1 MPPLFGRDV
10 RVTIRLAVIGLGKM
24 GVSHLSIANALDDFE
39 VVAVCDNSK
48 LVTDVLGKTTGLK
61 GFNDY
66 DEVLR
71 LRDLDAVLIATPSIA
86 HEPMIRK
93 ALDRGLHIF
102 AEKPLTLNADASRE
116 LAELA
121 SIKGVVAQ
129 VGYHNRY
136 VGTFAEAARLL
147 REGALGKIGHALAE
161 SYGPV
166 VLRRT
171 KPTWRGKAGQGGGC
185 LHDYAAHPI
194 NLLNWMFGAPDNCL
208 GASLTRH
215 FSAEVEDQVSSL
227 LQFPDG
233 VIGQVSVD
241 WSDPSVRKMTTKL
254 SIWGEA
260 GKLYV
265 DRTDLQL
272 FLTGKHKLPTG
283 YGEGWTVR
291 HITDLTPPVSFYL
304 RGEEYSAQLE
314 AFGRAI
320 LGKEPQRNDFASAAA
335 TDLTIE
341 MIGKRAAAAPEQ
353 GGHSASAPPKS
364 LLARVFSR

>member
-1 MPPLFGRDV
+1 M
-10 RVTIRLAVIGLGKM
+10 GL
-24 GVSHLSIANALDDFE
+24 SHLSIANALDDFE
-39 VVAVCDNSK
+39 VVAVCDNSR
-48 LVTDVLGKTTGLK
+48 LVTDVLGKVTGLK

-66 DEVLR
+66 DEVLK
-71 LRDLDAVLIATPSIA
+71 LQDLDAVLIATPSIA

-93 ALDRGLHIF
+93 ALDRGLHVF
-102 AEKPLTLNADASRE
+102 AEKPLTLDAAASAE
-116 LAELA
+116 LAEVAAARGL
-121 SIKGVVAQ
+121 VAQ

-147 REGALGKIGHALAE
+147 AGGVLGKVTHALAE

-194 NLLNWMFGAPDNCL
+194 NLLNWNFGAPQACI
-208 GASLTRH
+208 GASLPRH
-215 FSAEVEDQVSSL
+215 MSAEVEDQTHAM
-227 LQFPDG
+227 LQFADG
-233 VIGQVSVD
+233 VVGQVSVD

-254 SIWGEA
+254 SVWGEF

-265 DRTDLQL
+265 DRTELQL
-272 FLTGKHKLPTG
+272 FLTDKAKVPEG
-283 YGEGWTVR
+283 YRDGWTVR

-320 LGKEPQRNDFASAAA
+320 LKGEPQRNGFASGAE

-341 MIGKRAAAAPEQ
+341 MIRCAAEA
-353 GGHSASAPPKS
+353 GGTVGEVQSGEPRRGG
-364 LLARVFSR
+364 LVARMLGR

>member
-1 MPPLFGRDV
+1 M
-10 RVTIRLAVIGLGKM
+10 TIRLAVVGLGKM

-39 VVAVCDNSK
+39 VAAVCDNSK
-48 LVTDVLGKTTGLK
+48 FVTDLLGKVTGLK
-61 GFNDY
+61 VSNDY
-66 DEVLR
+66 DEVLKVK
-71 LRDLDAVLIATPSIA
+71 DLHAVIIATPTIA
-86 HEPMIRK
+86 HEPMIRR
-93 ALDRGLHIF
+93 ALDRGLHVF
-102 AEKPLTLNADASRE
+102 AEKPLTLDASASRE
-116 LAELA
+116 LAERAATQGL
-121 SIKGVVAQ
+121 VAQ

-147 REGALGKIGHALAE
+147 QNGALGKISHVLAE

-194 NLLNWMFGAPDNCL
+194 NLMNWILGAPELCL
-208 GASLTRH
+208 GASLARH
-215 FSAEVEDQVSSL
+215 FSAEVEDQAHAL
-227 LQFPDG
+227 LQFPGG
-233 VIGQVSVD
+233 VIGQVSVN

-254 SIWGEA
+254 SVWGEA
-260 GKLYV
+260 GKLSV
-265 DRTDLQL
+265 DRTELQL
-272 FLTGKHKLPTG
+272 FLTGKHPLPRH

-320 LGKEPQRNDFASAAA
+320 RKVEPQRNDFASAAE

-341 MIGKRAAAAPEQ
+341 MIEQQAAAAPAAAAEAAR
-353 GGHSASAPPKS
+353 SAHKS
-364 LLARVFSR
+364 LFTRVFGR

>member
-1 MPPLFGRDV
+1 MSGPEERC
-10 RVTIRLAVIGLGKM
+10 VTIKLAVIGLGKM
-24 GVSHLSIANALDDFE
+24 GLSHLSIANALDDFD
-39 VVAVCDNSK
+39 VVAVCDNSR
-48 LVTDVLGKTTGLK
+48 LVTDVLGKVTGLK

-66 DEVLR
+66 DEVLK
-71 LRDLDAVLIATPSIA
+71 LKGLDAVLIATPSIA

-93 ALDRGLHIF
+93 ALDRGLHVF
-102 AEKPLTLNADASRE
+102 AEKPLTLDAAASQE
-116 LAELA
+116 LADIA
-121 SIKGVVAQ
+121 QQKGLIAQ

-147 REGALGKIGHALAE
+147 AGGVLGKVSHALAE

-194 NLLNWMFGAPDNCL
+194 NLLNWNFGAPEGCI
-208 GASLTRH
+208 GASLPRH
-215 FSAEVEDQVSSL
+215 FSAEVNDQTHAM
-227 LQFPDG
+227 LQFPG
-233 VIGQVSVD
+233 GIIGQVDVD

-254 SIWGEA
+254 SVWGEL

-265 DRTDLQL
+265 DRTELQL
-272 FLTGKHKLPTG
+272 FLTDKAKAPKG
-283 YGEGWTVR
+283 YRQGWTVR
-291 HITDLTPPVSFYL
+291 HITDLTPPVRFYL

-314 AFGRAI
+314 AFAAAI
-320 LGKEPQRNDFASAAA
+320 GNDETQRNDFASAAA

-341 MIGKRAAAAPEQ
+341 MIESRAASPLAAAEHPRT
-353 GGHSASAPPKS
+353 ADAPRS
-364 LLARVFSR
+364 FLGRVFSR

>member
-1 MPPLFGRDV
+1 
-10 RVTIRLAVIGLGKM
+10 VIGLGKM
-24 GVSHLSIANALDDFE
+24 GLSHLSIANALDHFE

-48 LVTDVLGKTTGLK
+48 LVTDVLGKVTGLR

-66 DEVLR
+66 DEVLK
-71 LRDLDAVLIATPSIA
+71 LEELDAVLIATPTLA

-93 ALDRGLHIF
+93 ALDRGLHVF
-102 AEKPLTLNADASRE
+102 AEKPLTLDAAASQE
-116 LAELA
+116 LAALA
-121 SIKGVVAQ
+121 AEKRVVAQ

-136 VGTFAEAARLL
+136 VGTFAEAARLIAA
-147 REGALGKIGHALAE
+147 GALGKITHVLAE

-194 NLLNWMFGAPDNCL
+194 NLLNWMFGAPEHCL
-208 GASLTRH
+208 GASLSRH
-215 FSAEVEDQVSSL
+215 LSAEVDDQTHAL
-227 LQFPDG
+227 LQFADG
-233 VIGQVSVD
+233 VVGQVSVD

-265 DRTDLQL
+265 DRTELQL
-272 FLTGKHKLPTG
+272 FLGGKGEAPAG
-283 YGEGWTVR
+283 YRQGWTVK
-291 HITDLTPPVSFYL
+291 HITDLTEPVSFYL

-320 LGKEPQRNDFASAAA
+320 ANSEPQRNDFGSAAQ
-335 TDLTIE
+335 TDRTIE
-341 MIGKRAAAAPEQ
+341 LIQLRAAGAPAMAQ
-353 GGHSASAPPKS
+353 GAPHAPRAPKS
-364 LLARVFSR
+364 LLSRVFAR

>member
-1 MPPLFGRDV
+1 
-10 RVTIRLAVIGLGKM
+10 LAVIGLGKM
-24 GVSHLSIANALDDFE
+24 GLSHLSIANALDEFE
-39 VVAVCDNSK
+39 VVAVCDNSR
-48 LVTDVLGKTTGLK
+48 LVTDVLGKVTGLK

-66 DEVLR
+66 DDVLK
-71 LRDLDAVLIATPSIA
+71 LKDLDAVLIATPTIA

-93 ALDRGLHIF
+93 ALDRGLHVF
-102 AEKPLTLNADASRE
+102 AEKPLTLEAEASQE
-116 LAELA
+116 LGEIARQ
-121 SIKGVVAQ
+121 KGLVAQ

-147 REGALGKIGHALAE
+147 RNGGLGKVTHALAE

-185 LHDYAAHPI
+185 LHDYAAHPL
-194 NLLNWMFGAPDNCL
+194 NLLNWNFGAPEGCL
-208 GASLTRH
+208 GASLPRH
-215 FSAEVEDQVSSL
+215 FSAEVEDQTHAM
-227 LQFPDG
+227 LQFPG
-233 VIGQVSVD
+233 NVVGQVSVD

-254 SIWGEA
+254 SIWGEL

-265 DRTDLQL
+265 DRTELQL
-272 FLTGKHKLPTG
+272 FLTDKAKAPEG
-283 YGEGWTVR
+283 YRQGWTVR

-314 AFGRAI
+314 AFGAAI
-320 LGKEPQRNDFASAAA
+320 AKGEPQRNDFASAAA

-341 MIGKRAAAAPEQ
+341 MIRSAAESGAGAALQ
-353 GGHSASAPPKS
+353 TNAQPPRS
-364 LLARVFSR
+364 GIVARMLRR

>member
-1 MPPLFGRDV
+1 MG
-10 RVTIRLAVIGLGKM
+10 IRIAVIGLGKM
-24 GVSHLSIANALDDFE
+24 GLSHLSIANALDDFE
-39 VVAVCDNSK
+39 VVAVCDNSR

-66 DEVLR
+66 DKVLEIS
-71 LRDLDAVLIATPSIA
+71 DLHAVLIATPSVA

-102 AEKPLTLNADASRE
+102 AEKPLTLDPAASSE
-116 LAELA
+116 LAQLA
-121 SIKGVVAQ
+121 EAKALVAQ

-147 REGALGKIGHALAE
+147 AGGALGTVSHALAE

-194 NLLNWMFGAPDNCL
+194 NLLNWMFGAPEACL

-215 FSAEVEDQVSSL
+215 FSAEVEDQAHALVQL
-227 LQFPDG
+227 PGG
-233 VIGQVSVD
+233 VVGQISAD
-241 WSDPSVRKMTTKL
+241 WSDPSVRKMITKV
-254 SIWGEA
+254 SVWGEG
-260 GKLYV
+260 GKLHA
-265 DRTDLQL
+265 DRTELQL
-272 FLTGKHKLPTG
+272 FLTGNRPIPEG
-283 YGEGWTVR
+283 YREGWTVK

-314 AFGRAI
+314 AFARAI
-320 LGKEPQRNDFASAAA
+320 RGKEPPRNDFASAAA

-341 MIGKRAAAAPEQ
+341 MIEQRAAAAPLEQ
-353 GGHSASAPPKS
+353 RPAAAAPKS
-364 LLARVFSR
+364 LLARVFAR

>member
-1 MPPLFGRDV
+1 MK
-10 RVTIRLAVIGLGKM
+10 IRLAVIGLGKM
-24 GVSHLSIANALDDFE
+24 GLSHLSIANALDDFV

-48 LVTDVLGKTTGLK
+48 LVTDVLGKVTGLK

-66 DEVLR
+66 DEVLK
-71 LRDLDAVLIATPSIA
+71 LKELDAVLIATPTIA

-93 ALDRGLHIF
+93 ALDRGLHVF
-102 AEKPLTLNADASRE
+102 AEKPLTLDAAASGE

-121 SIKGVVAQ
+121 AEKGVVAQ

-147 REGALGKIGHALAE
+147 ATGALGTVSHALAE

-194 NLLNWMFGAPDNCL
+194 NLLNWVFGAPENCL

-215 FSAEVEDQVSSL
+215 FSAEVEDQTHAL
-227 LQFPDG
+227 LQFPG
-233 VIGQVSVD
+233 GIVGQVSVD

-254 SIWGEA
+254 SIWGDR
-260 GKLYV
+260 GKLDV
-265 DRTDLQL
+265 DRTELQL
-272 FLTGKHKLPTG
+272 FLTGKNAPEG
-283 YGEGWTVR
+283 YREGWSVR

-320 LGKEPQRNDFASAAA
+320 LGKEPQRNDFGSAAA

-341 MIGKRAAAAPEQ
+341 MIEHRAAEAPHASNPQVQRTAA
-353 GGHSASAPPKS
+353 PKS
-364 LLARVFSR
+364 LLSRVFSR

>member
-1 MPPLFGRDV
+1 MA
-10 RVTIRLAVIGLGKM
+10 IRLAVIGLGKM
-24 GVSHLSIANALDDFE
+24 GLSHLSIANALDDFE

-48 LVTDVLGKTTGLK
+48 LVTDVLGKVTGLR

-66 DEVLR
+66 DEVLN
-71 LRDLDAVLIATPSIA
+71 LEALDAVLIATPTLA
-86 HEPMIRK
+86 HEAMIRK
-93 ALDRGLHIF
+93 ALERGLHVF
-102 AEKPLTLNADASRE
+102 AEKPLTLDAAASQE
-116 LAELA
+116 LAALA
-121 SIKGVVAQ
+121 VEKRVVAQ

-136 VGTFAEAARLL
+136 VGTFAEAARLIAA
-147 REGALGKIGHALAE
+147 GALGKITHALAE

-194 NLLNWMFGAPDNCL
+194 NLLNWMFGAPEHCL
-208 GASLTRH
+208 GASLSRH
-215 FSAEVEDQVSSL
+215 FSAEVDDQTHAL

-233 VIGQVSVD
+233 VVGQVSVD

-265 DRTDLQL
+265 DRTELQL
-272 FLTGKHKLPTG
+272 FLGSKTEPPAG
-283 YGEGWTVR
+283 YRQGWTIK
-291 HITDLTPPVSFYL
+291 HITDLTEPVSFYL

-320 LGKEPQRNDFASAAA
+320 ANSEPQRNGFGSAAQ
-335 TDLTIE
+335 TDRTIE
-341 MIGKRAAAAPEQ
+341 LIQHRAAEAPAMPQAAA
-353 GGHSASAPPKS
+353 HAPTAPKS
-364 LLARVFSR
+364 LLSRVFAR

>member
-1 MPPLFGRDV
+1 M
-10 RVTIRLAVIGLGKM
+10 TIRLAVVGLGKM
-24 GVSHLSIANALDDFE
+24 GLSHLSIANALDDFE
-39 VVAVCDNSK
+39 VIAVCDNSR
-48 LVTDVLGKTTGLK
+48 LVTDVLGKVTGLE
-61 GFNDY
+61 GYNDY
-66 DEVLR
+66 EEVLN
-71 LRDLDAVLIATPSIA
+71 LKNLDAVLIATPTVA

-93 ALDRGLHIF
+93 ALDRGLHVF
-102 AEKPLTLNADASRE
+102 AEKPLTLSAAASRE

-121 SIKGVVAQ
+121 DARGVVAQ

-136 VGTFAEAARLL
+136 VGTFAEAARLIK
-147 REGALGKIGHALAE
+147 EGALGKISHALAE

-194 NLLNWMFGAPDNCL
+194 NLLNWAFGAPEHCL

-215 FSAEVEDQVSSL
+215 LSAEVEDQTHAL
-227 LQFPDG
+227 LQFPGG

-265 DRTDLQL
+265 DRTELQL
-272 FLTGKHKLPTG
+272 FLTGKHRLPAG
-283 YGEGWTVR
+283 YGLGWTVR
-291 HITDLTPPVSFYL
+291 HITDLTEPVSFYL

-320 LGKEPQRNDFASAAA
+320 SSGEPQRNDFDSAAA
-335 TDLTIE
+335 TDRTAE
-341 MIGKRAAAAPEQ
+341 MIREKAAIGATGPTDNAVDAK
-353 GGHSASAPPKS
+353 STPKS
-364 LLARVFSR
+364 LLARVFSP

>member
-1 MPPLFGRDV
+1 
-10 RVTIRLAVIGLGKM
+10 LAVIGLGKM
-24 GVSHLSIANALDDFE
+24 GLSHLSIANALDDFD
-39 VVAVCDNSK
+39 VVAICDNSK
-48 LVTDVLGKTTGLK
+48 LVTDVLSKTTGLK

-71 LRDLDAVLIATPSIA
+71 IEDLDAVLIATPSIA
-86 HEPMIRK
+86 HEPMVRK
-93 ALDRGLHIF
+93 AIDRGLHVF
-102 AEKPLTLNADASRE
+102 AEKPLTLDAGASQE
-116 LAELA
+116 LANFA
-121 SIKGVVAQ
+121 SSKGVTAQ

-136 VGTFAEAARLL
+136 VGTFAEASRLIAG
-147 REGALGKIGHALAE
+147 GALGKISHALAE

-194 NLLNWMFGAPDNCL
+194 NLLNWVLGAPEHCL
-208 GASLTRH
+208 GASLTNH
-215 FSAEVEDQVSSL
+215 FSAEVEDQVHAL
-227 LQFPDG
+227 LQFRG
-233 VIGQVSVD
+233 GMIGQVSVD

-272 FLTGKHKLPTG
+272 FLTSKSNAPDG
-283 YGEGWTVR
+283 YREGWTVR

-314 AFGRAI
+314 AFGSAI
-320 LGKEPQRNDFASAAA
+320 ARGEPQRNDFASAAA

-341 MIGKRAAAAPEQ
+341 MIEERAAVAPNEKENPAA
-353 GGHSASAPPKS
+353 AVPKS
-364 LLARVFSR
+364 FLGRVFSR

>member
-1 MPPLFGRDV
+1 M
-10 RVTIRLAVIGLGKM
+10 TIRLAVIGLGKM
-24 GVSHLSIANALDDFE
+24 GLSHLSIANALDDFE

-48 LVTDVLGKTTGLK
+48 LVTNVLGKVTGLK

-66 DEVLR
+66 DEVLK
-71 LRDLDAVLIATPSIA
+71 LKDLDAVLIATPTIA
-86 HEPMIRK
+86 HEAMIRK
-93 ALDRGLHIF
+93 ALDRSLHVF
-102 AEKPLTLNADASRE
+102 AEKPLTLDASASRK

-121 SIKGVVAQ
+121 ASKGVVAQ

-147 REGALGKIGHALAE
+147 GGGVLGKISHALAE

-166 VLRRT
+166 VLRRS

-194 NLLNWMFGAPDNCL
+194 NLLNWLFGAPENCL

-215 FSAEVEDQVSSL
+215 LSAEVEDQTHAL
-227 LQFPDG
+227 LQFPNG

-241 WSDPSVRKMTTKL
+241 WSDPSVRKMTTKV
-254 SIWGEA
+254 SIWGDA

-265 DRTDLQL
+265 DRTELQL
-272 FLTGKHKLPTG
+272 FLTGKHKLPAG

-291 HITDLTPPVSFYL
+291 HITDLTEPVSFYL

-314 AFGRAI
+314 AFGHAI
-320 LGKEPQRNDFASAAA
+320 GMGEPQRNDFASAAA
-335 TDLTIE
+335 TDLTVE
-341 MIGKRAAAAPEQ
+341 MIRHRAAAAPSLADNAGQ
-353 GGHSASAPPKS
+353 TANASKS
-364 LLARVFSR
+364 FMARVFSR

>member
-1 MPPLFGRDV
+1 MK
-10 RVTIRLAVIGLGKM
+10 IRLAVIGLGKM
-24 GVSHLSIANALDDFE
+24 GLSHLSIANALDDFE
-39 VVAVCDNSK
+39 VVAVCDNSR
-48 LVTDVLGKTTGLK
+48 LVTDVLGKVTGLK

-66 DEVLR
+66 DEVLK
-71 LRDLDAVLIATPSIA
+71 LKELDAVLIATPTIA

-93 ALDRGLHIF
+93 ALDRGVHVF
-102 AEKPLTLNADASRE
+102 AEKPLTLDAAASQE

-121 SIKGVVAQ
+121 AQKGLVAQ

-136 VGTFAEAARLL
+136 VGSFAEAARLL
-147 REGALGKIGHALAE
+147 AAGALGTVSHALAE

-194 NLLNWMFGAPDNCL
+194 NLLNWVLGAPENCL

-215 FSAEVEDQVSSL
+215 FSAEVEDQTHAL
-227 LQFPDG
+227 LQFPGG
-233 VIGQVSVD
+233 VVGQVSVD

-254 SIWGEA
+254 SIWGDR

-265 DRTDLQL
+265 DPTDLQL
-272 FLTGKHKLPTG
+272 FLSGKSGLPEG
-283 YGEGWTVR
+283 YREGWTVR

-320 LGKEPQRNDFASAAA
+320 LGKEPQRNDFGSAAA

-341 MIGKRAAAAPEQ
+341 MIEHRAAEAPLAADPHVQ
-353 GGHSASAPPKS
+353 RTAAPKS
-364 LLARVFSR
+364 LLSRVFNR

>member
-1 MPPLFGRDV
+1 V
-10 RVTIRLAVIGLGKM
+10 SIRLAVIGLGKM
-24 GVSHLSIANALDDFE
+24 GLSHLSIANALDDFE
-39 VVAVCDNSK
+39 VVAVCDNSR
-48 LVTDVLGKTTGLK
+48 LVTDVLGKVTGLK
-61 GFNDY
+61 GYNDY
-66 DEVLR
+66 DEVLK
-71 LRDLDAVLIATPSIA
+71 LKNLDAVLIATPTIA

-93 ALDRGLHIF
+93 ALDRGLHVF
-102 AEKPLTLNADASRE
+102 AEKPLTLDAAASQELADA
-116 LAELA
+116 AA
-121 SIKGVVAQ
+121 HKGLVAQ

-147 REGALGKIGHALAE
+147 AGGVLGKVSHALAE

-194 NLLNWMFGAPDNCL
+194 NLLNWNFGPPQACL
-208 GASLTRH
+208 GASLPRH
-215 FSAEVEDQVSSL
+215 LSAEVEDQTHAL
-227 LQFPDG
+227 LQFADG
-233 VIGQVSVD
+233 IVGQVSVD
-241 WSDPSVRKMTTKL
+241 WSDPSVRKMTTRL
-254 SIWGEA
+254 SVWGEL

-265 DRTDLQL
+265 DRTELQL
-272 FLTGKHKLPTG
+272 FLTDKAKAPGG
-283 YGEGWTVR
+283 YRQGWTVR

-320 LGKEPQRNDFASAAA
+320 RAGETQRNDFASAAA

-341 MIGKRAAAAPEQ
+341 MIRGTAEN
-353 GGHSASAPPKS
+353 GVTASAASDDQPRRGG
-364 LLARVFSR
+364 LVARMLGR

>member
-1 MPPLFGRDV
+1 
-10 RVTIRLAVIGLGKM
+10 VIGLGKM
-24 GVSHLSIANALDDFE
+24 GLSHLSIANALDDFD

-48 LVTDVLGKTTGLK
+48 LVTDVLGKVTGLK
-61 GFNDY
+61 GYNDY
-66 DEVLR
+66 DEVLK
-71 LRDLDAVLIATPSIA
+71 LRDLDAVLIATPTIA

-93 ALDRGLHIF
+93 ALDRGLHVF
-102 AEKPLTLNADASRE
+102 AEKPLTLDAAASDE
-116 LAELA
+116 LGALAAE
-121 SIKGVVAQ
+121 KGLVAQ

-147 REGALGKIGHALAE
+147 AGGVLGKVSHALAE

-194 NLLNWMFGAPDNCL
+194 NLLNWVFGTPENCL

-215 FSAEVEDQVSSL
+215 FSAEVEDQTHAV
-227 LQFPDG
+227 LQFPAG
-233 VIGQVSVD
+233 VVGQVSVD

-254 SIWGEA
+254 SIWGER

-265 DRTDLQL
+265 DRTELQL
-272 FLTGKHKLPTG
+272 FLTGKTG
-283 YGEGWTVR
+283 IPKGYREGWTVR

-314 AFGRAI
+314 AFGAAI
-320 LGKEPQRNDFASAAA
+320 ARSEKQRNDFASAAA
-335 TDLTIE
+335 TDRTIE
-341 MIGKRAAAAPEQ
+341 MIRNRASAAPLTGEPAAQ
-353 GGHSASAPPKS
+353 AVQTPKS
-364 LLARVFSR
+364 LLARVFAR

>member
-1 MPPLFGRDV
+1 M
-10 RVTIRLAVIGLGKM
+10 TIRLAVVGLGKM
-24 GVSHLSIANALDDFE
+24 GLSHLSIANALDDFE
-39 VVAVCDNSK
+39 VVAICDNSR
-48 LVTDVLGKTTGLK
+48 LVTDVLGKVTGLK
-61 GFNDY
+61 GYNGY
-66 DEVLR
+66 EEVLK
-71 LRDLDAVLIATPSIA
+71 LKDLDAVIIATPTIA

-93 ALDRGLHIF
+93 ALDRELHVF
-102 AEKPLTLNADASRE
+102 AEKPLTLSPSASRE

-121 SIKGVVAQ
+121 NAKGLVAQ

-147 REGALGKIGHALAE
+147 KSGALGKVSHVLAE

-194 NLLNWMFGAPDNCL
+194 NLMNWVFGAPETCL

-215 FSAEVEDQVSSL
+215 FSAEVEDQTHAL
-227 LQFPDG
+227 LQFPGG
-233 VIGQVSVD
+233 VVGQVSVD

-254 SIWGEA
+254 SVWGDA

-265 DRTDLQL
+265 DRTELQL
-272 FLTGKHKLPTG
+272 FHTGNKALPDG
-283 YGEGWTVR
+283 YREGWTVK

-320 LGKEPQRNDFASAAA
+320 RGVEPQRNDFASAAD
-335 TDLTIE
+335 TDLTIDL
-341 MIGKRAAAAPEQ
+341 IKARAAATPAPADSPVPQ
-353 GGHSASAPPKS
+353 PSPSKS
-364 LLARVFSR
+364 LFERVFSR

>member
-1 MPPLFGRDV
+1 M
-10 RVTIRLAVIGLGKM
+10 TIRLAVIGLGKM
-24 GVSHLSIANALDDFE
+24 GLSHLSIANALEDFE
-39 VVAVCDNSK
+39 VIAVCDNSK
-48 LVTDVLGKTTGLK
+48 LVTDVLGKTTGLR

-71 LRDLDAVLIATPSIA
+71 LKEIDAVLIATPSIA

-93 ALDRGLHIF
+93 ALDRGLHVF
-102 AEKPLTLNADASRE
+102 AEKPLTLDAEASWE

-121 SIKGVVAQ
+121 RSKGLIAQ

-136 VGTFAEAARLL
+136 VGTFAESARLL
-147 REGALGKIGHALAE
+147 AGGALGRISHALAE

-171 KPTWRGKAGQGGGC
+171 RPTWRGKAGQGGGC

-194 NLLNWMFGAPDNCL
+194 NLLNWAFGAPENCL

-215 FSAEVEDQVSSL
+215 FSAEVEDQVNAL
-227 LQFPDG
+227 LQFSGG

-265 DRTDLQL
+265 DRTELQL
-272 FLTGKHKLPTG
+272 FLTGKHELPEC
-283 YGEGWTVR
+283 YREGWTVR

-304 RGEEYSAQLE
+304 RGEEYTAQLE
-314 AFGRAI
+314 AFGRAVDR
-320 LGKEPQRNDFASAAA
+320 GEPQQNDFVSAAE
-335 TDLTIE
+335 TDITIE
-341 MIGKRAAAAPEQ
+341 MIKKRAATAPTPSE
-353 GGHSASAPPKS
+353 HSAANAPKS

>member
-1 MPPLFGRDV
+1 MS
-10 RVTIRLAVIGLGKM
+10 IRLAVIGLGKM
-24 GVSHLSIANALDDFE
+24 GLSHLSIANALDDFE
-39 VVAVCDNSK
+39 VVAVCDNSR
-48 LVTDVLGKTTGLK
+48 LVTDVLGKVTGLK
-61 GFNDY
+61 GYNDY
-66 DEVLR
+66 DEVLK
-71 LRDLDAVLIATPSIA
+71 LKDLDAVLIATPTIA

-93 ALDRGLHIF
+93 ALDRGLHVF
-102 AEKPLTLNADASRE
+102 AEKPLTLDAAASQE
-116 LAELA
+116 LGEIARQ
-121 SIKGVVAQ
+121 KGLVAQ

-147 REGALGKIGHALAE
+147 AAGVLGKASHALAE

-194 NLLNWMFGAPDNCL
+194 NLLNWNFGAPEACL
-208 GASLTRH
+208 GASLPRH
-215 FSAEVEDQVSSL
+215 FSAEVEDQTHAM
-227 LQFPDG
+227 LQFPNG
-233 VIGQVSVD
+233 VVGQVSVD

-254 SIWGEA
+254 SVWGEL

-265 DRTDLQL
+265 DRTELQL
-272 FLTGKHKLPTG
+272 FLTDKAKAPEG
-283 YGEGWTVR
+283 YRRGWTVR

-314 AFGRAI
+314 GFGRAI
-320 LGKEPQRNDFASAAA
+320 LKKEPQRNDFASATA

-341 MIGKRAAAAPEQ
+341 MIRSTAESGPTATATTDTQPRR
-353 GGHSASAPPKS
+353 GG
-364 LLARVFSR
+364 LVGRMLGR

>member
-1 MPPLFGRDV
+1 MS
-10 RVTIRLAVIGLGKM
+10 IRLAVIGLGKM
-24 GVSHLSIANALDDFE
+24 GLSHLSIANALDDFE
-39 VVAVCDNSK
+39 VVAVCDNSR
-48 LVTDVLGKTTGLK
+48 LVTDVLGKVTGLR
-61 GFNDY
+61 GFNDF
-66 DEVLR
+66 DEVLK
-71 LRDLDAVLIATPSIA
+71 LKELDAVLIATPTIV

-93 ALDRGLHIF
+93 ALDRGLHVF
-102 AEKPLTLNADASRE
+102 AEKPLTLDAAASGE
-116 LAELA
+116 LGEIAQQ
-121 SIKGVVAQ
+121 KGLVAQ

-147 REGALGKIGHALAE
+147 AGGVLGKVSHALAE

-194 NLLNWMFGAPDNCL
+194 NLLNWNFGAPEGCL
-208 GASLTRH
+208 GASLPRH
-215 FSAEVEDQVSSL
+215 FSAEVEDQTHAM
-227 LQFPDG
+227 LQFADG
-233 VIGQVSVD
+233 VVGQVSVD

-254 SIWGEA
+254 SVWGEL
-260 GKLYV
+260 GKLFV
-265 DRTDLQL
+265 DRTELQL
-272 FLTGKHKLPTG
+272 FLTDKARAPAD
-283 YGEGWTVR
+283 YRRGWTVR

-320 LGKEPQRNDFASAAA
+320 LKKEPQRNDFGSAAA

-341 MIGKRAAAAPEQ
+341 MIRGTAENGPAATSTSDAQ
-353 GGHSASAPPKS
+353 RRRGG
-364 LLARVFSR
+364 LVSRMLGR

>member
-1 MPPLFGRDV
+1 
-10 RVTIRLAVIGLGKM
+10 M
-24 GVSHLSIANALDDFE
+24 GVSHLSIANALDDFD

-66 DEVLR
+66 NEVLKQA
-71 LRDLDAVLIATPSIA
+71 DLDAVLIATPSIA
-86 HEPMIRK
+86 HEEMIRK
-93 ALDRGLHIF
+93 ALDRGLHVF
-102 AEKPLTLNADASRE
+102 AEKPLTLHADASRE
-116 LAELA
+116 LAEAAA
-121 SIKGVVAQ
+121 SKGLVAQ

-136 VGTFAEAARLL
+136 VGTFAEAARLVAK
-147 REGALGKIGHALAE
+147 GSLGKINHAMAE

-194 NLLNWMFGAPDNCL
+194 NLLNWMFGAPESCL

-215 FSAEVEDQVSSL
+215 FSAEVEDQVSAIFHFDTGIVGHL
-227 LQFPDG
+227 
-233 VIGQVSVD
+233 SVD
-241 WSDPSVRKMTTKL
+241 WSDPSVRKMTTKV
-254 SIWGEA
+254 SVWGEF

-265 DRTDLQL
+265 DRTELQL
-272 FLTGKHKLPTG
+272 FLTDKSPLPAG
-283 YGEGWTVR
+283 YRSGWTVK

-314 AFGRAI
+314 AFARAI
-320 LGKEPQRNDFASAAA
+320 LKKEAQRNDFASAAA
-335 TDLTIE
+335 TDRTIE
-341 MIGKRAAAAPEQ
+341 MIEHRAALAPVADRAAAA
-353 GGHSASAPPKS
+353 APKS
-364 LLARVFSR
+364 LFARAFAR

>member
-1 MPPLFGRDV
+1 M
-10 RVTIRLAVIGLGKM
+10 
-24 GVSHLSIANALDDFE
+24 
-39 VVAVCDNSK
+39 
-48 LVTDVLGKTTGLK
+48 LGKTTGLK

-66 DEVLR
+66 DEILK
-71 LRDLDAVLIATPSIA
+71 LDGLDAVLIATPSIA

-93 ALDRGLHIF
+93 ALDRGLHVF
-102 AEKPLTLNADASRE
+102 AEKPLTLDAKASRE
-116 LAELA
+116 LADLA
-121 SIKGVVAQ
+121 SSDGIVAQ

-136 VGTFAEAARLL
+136 VGTFAEAARLIAA
-147 REGALGKIGHALAE
+147 GVLGQISHALAE

-194 NLLNWMFGAPDNCL
+194 NLLNWIFGAPEHCL

-215 FSAEVEDQVSSL
+215 FSAEVEDQVSAL
-227 LQFPDG
+227 LQFGAG

-254 SIWGEA
+254 SIWGDA
-260 GKLYV
+260 GKLSV
-265 DRTDLQL
+265 DRTELQL
-272 FLTGKHKLPTG
+272 FLTGKNKLPEG
-283 YGEGWTVR
+283 YRQGWTVR

-314 AFGRAI
+314 AFSSAI
-320 LGKEPQRNDFASAAA
+320 AAGQPQRNDFASAAA

-341 MIGKRAAAAPEQ
+341 MIEERAEHAPTQPSEA
-353 GGHSASAPPKS
+353 GAPKS

>member
-1 MPPLFGRDV
+1 M
-10 RVTIRLAVIGLGKM
+10 TIRLAVIGLGKM
-24 GVSHLSIANALDDFE
+24 GLSHLSIANALDDFE
-39 VVAVCDNSK
+39 VVAMCDNSK
-48 LVTDVLGKTTGLK
+48 VVTDVLGKVTGLN

-71 LRDLDAVLIATPSIA
+71 LDDLDAVLIATPSIA

-93 ALDRGLHIF
+93 ALERGLHVF
-102 AEKPLTLNADASRE
+102 AEKPLTLNATSSRE
-116 LAELA
+116 LAEVAVQRGL
-121 SIKGVVAQ
+121 VAQ

-136 VGTFAEAARLL
+136 VGTFAEAARLVS
-147 REGALGKIGHALAE
+147 EGAIGTVSHVLAE

-194 NLLNWMFGAPDNCL
+194 NLLNWMFGAPEHCF

-215 FSAEVEDQVSSL
+215 FSAEVEDQAQAL
-227 LQFPDG
+227 LQFG
-233 VIGQVSVD
+233 HGIVGQISVD

-254 SIWGEA
+254 SIWGDA

-265 DRTDLQL
+265 DRTELQL
-272 FLTGKHKLPTG
+272 FLTGKIEVPSG
-283 YGEGWTVR
+283 YRQGWSVK
-291 HITDLTPPVSFYL
+291 HITDLTEPVSFYL

-320 LGKEPQRNDFASAAA
+320 RKIEPQRNDFASAAA

-341 MIGKRAAAAPEQ
+341 MISRRASEIPLSSSSPVVAK
-353 GGHSASAPPKS
+353 PKS
-364 LLARVFSR
+364 IIARVLGR

>member
-1 MPPLFGRDV
+1 MS
-10 RVTIRLAVIGLGKM
+10 IKLAAVGLGKM
-24 GVSHLSIANALDDFE
+24 GLSHLSIANALDDFE
-39 VVAVCDNSK
+39 VVAVCDNSR
-48 LVTDVLGKTTGLK
+48 LVTDVLGKVTGLK

-66 DEVLR
+66 DQVLK
-71 LRDLDAVLIATPSIA
+71 LKDLDAVLIATPTVA

-93 ALDRGLHIF
+93 ALDRDLHVF
-102 AEKPLTLNADASRE
+102 AEKPLTLNADASSE
-116 LAELA
+116 LADLA
-121 SIKGVVAQ
+121 ASKGRVAQ

-136 VGTFAEAARLL
+136 VGTFAEAVRLL
-147 REGALGKIGHALAE
+147 AQGVLGKVSHALAV

-194 NLLNWMFGAPDNCL
+194 NLLNWTFGAPQACL
-208 GASLTRH
+208 GASLPRH
-215 FSAEVEDQVSSL
+215 FSAEVEDQTHAM
-227 LQFPDG
+227 LQFADG
-233 VIGQVSVD
+233 VVGQVSVD

-254 SIWGEA
+254 SVWGEL

-265 DRTDLQL
+265 DRTELQL
-272 FLTGKHKLPTG
+272 FLTDKAQVPKG
-283 YGEGWTVR
+283 YRGGWTVR

-314 AFGRAI
+314 AFGAAI
-320 LGKEPQRNDFASAAA
+320 ARGEPQRNDFASAAA

-341 MIGKRAAAAPEQ
+341 MIENRAASSPATAEWGAEPKAPK
-353 GGHSASAPPKS
+353 PF
-364 LLARVFSR
+364 LRRVFSR